1 MYPPGRV
8 PAFGWAEKTRMSQPA
23 PTCFLPR
30 QALSLAPGR
39 AAKPHYTVPDRT
51 GAQGLPGEFSQEG
64 GTAAPL
70 VGCAERLSRH

>member
-1 MYPPGRV
+1 MYPPGRA

-39 AAKPHYTVPDRT
+39 AAKPLYTVLERAEP
-51 GAQGLPGEFSQEG
+51 ASLPGRGTRGG
-64 GTAAPL
+64 GTAP
-70 VGCAERLSRH
+70 